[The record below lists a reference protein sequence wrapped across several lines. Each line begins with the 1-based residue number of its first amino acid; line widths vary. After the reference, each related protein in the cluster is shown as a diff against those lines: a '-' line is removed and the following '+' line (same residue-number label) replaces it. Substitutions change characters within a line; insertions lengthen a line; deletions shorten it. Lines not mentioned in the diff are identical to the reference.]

1 MGDAIFMICFAA
13 FFAVPF
19 VTYLGLVATGA
30 VQLPAGKQG
39 GAGRRLLGPM
49 IIGYYYWLLGP
60 LFRFVNGTKL
70 TPNQVTI
77 ASLGAALLTAMA
89 IATGHFS
96 LAACLL
102 IGGATLDIVDGQLAR
117 AKKLSTPSGA
127 FLDSTLD
134 RISDGLIF
142 GGCVVYY
149 AGTPM
154 MYVSLVVMIMS
165 FTVSYAR
172 ARGETL
178 GVSGAEGL
186 MQRADRITILGVALA
201 FSALIGHRTEGFV
214 AHPFYGV
221 TAGALCIMAVLNTF
235 TVISRIRFTMQRLDE
250 NAAKGATTTAQPAHL
265 NIVRPARVEI
275 RRPAVANDAA
285 PLLNQQAR

>member
-1 MGDAIFMICFAA
+1 MGDVIFMIGFAA
-13 FFAVPF
+13 FFALPF
-19 VTYLGLVATGA
+19 VTYLGLVASGA
-30 VQLPAGKQG
+30 VQLPAGKEG
-39 GAGRRLLGPM
+39 GAGRRLLGPV

-70 TPNQVTI
+70 TPNQITI
-77 ASLGAALLTAMA
+77 ASVGAALVTGAA

-102 IGGATLDIVDGQLAR
+102 IAGATLDIVDGQLAR
-117 AKKLSTPSGA
+117 AKKLSTKSGA

-134 RISDGLIF
+134 RVSDGLIF

-154 MYVSLVVMIMS
+154 MLVSLVVMIMS

-186 MQRADRITILGVALA
+186 MQRAD
-201 FSALIGHRTEGFV
+201 
-214 AHPFYGV
+214 
-221 TAGALCIMAVLNTF
+221 ALCIMAVLNTF
-235 TVISRIRFTMQRLDE
+235 TVVSRIRFTMRALDE
-250 NAAKGATTTAQPAHL
+250 GAKTATTTATPAVQPAHL
-265 NIVRPARVEI
+265 NLVRPARVEL
-275 RRPAVANDAA
+275 RRSSVANDAA